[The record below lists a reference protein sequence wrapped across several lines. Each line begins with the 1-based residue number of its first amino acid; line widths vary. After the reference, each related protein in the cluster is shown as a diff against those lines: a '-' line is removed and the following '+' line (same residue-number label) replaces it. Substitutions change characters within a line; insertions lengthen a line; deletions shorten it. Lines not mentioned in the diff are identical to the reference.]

1 MPRHSHD
8 KDRIETGVFVGQ
20 RMWNYIPSERKEC
33 TSQNEFRRK
42 MKILKRENFPCKF
55 LHPPLANRL
64 ILVYVFRLIFLFLY
78 NFFIYLFIF
87 FCFVLFFIKISVQSW
102 PTLLIKAVFCSYIT
116 KTIFM
121 CFGSIYSFYWPTI
134 NEWAIMILILYWFF
148 VSWLEAAV
156 LRCS

>member
-33 TSQNEFRRK
+33 TPQNEFRRK

-55 LHPPLANRL
+55 LQPPLANRL
-64 ILVYVFRLIFLFLY
+64 ILVYVFRLKFLFLY
-78 NFFIYLFIF
+78 NFFIYLFIHF
-87 FCFVLFFIKISVQSW
+87 FLFCFIFHSNFSSKLAYIANKGC
-102 PTLLIKAVFCSYIT
+102 FCSYIT

-121 CFGSIYSFYWPTI
+121 CFGLIYSFYWPTI

-148 VSWLEAAV
+148 VS
-156 LRCS
+156 